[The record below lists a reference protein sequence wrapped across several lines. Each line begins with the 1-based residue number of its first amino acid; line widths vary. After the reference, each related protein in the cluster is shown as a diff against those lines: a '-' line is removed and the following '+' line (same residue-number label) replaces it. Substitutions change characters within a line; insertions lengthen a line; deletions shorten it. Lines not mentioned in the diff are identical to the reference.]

1 MKLAIIGSGYVGLV
15 SGTCFA
21 EIGHKVVCVD
31 NDLKKIKSL
40 QNGKLPIF
48 EPGLENLLHKN
59 VKEKRLFFTN
69 SIAESIENAD
79 LAFIAVG
86 TPPRSDGSA
95 DLSYVE
101 NVARNIAVHLKK
113 YLVVVEKS
121 TVPVETCEWIKKTIQ
136 RYRKK
141 NI

>member
-69 SIAESIENAD
+69 SVLLWVRLLDRMVPLI
-79 LAFIAVG
+79 
-86 TPPRSDGSA
+86 
-95 DLSYVE
+95 
-101 NVARNIAVHLKK
+101 
-113 YLVVVEKS
+113 YLM
-121 TVPVETCEWIKKTIQ
+121 
-136 RYRKK
+136 
-141 NI
+141 